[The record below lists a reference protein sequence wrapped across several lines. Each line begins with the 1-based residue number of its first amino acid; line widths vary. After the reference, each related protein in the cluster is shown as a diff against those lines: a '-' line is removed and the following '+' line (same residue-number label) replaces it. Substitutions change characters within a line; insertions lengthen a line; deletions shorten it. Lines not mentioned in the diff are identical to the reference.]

1 MPVFEGNVAVLNKY
15 YLENIISRRV
25 LRLTQT
31 PLLWESG
38 ALFLGV
44 NQRGRGTDHFTLVP
58 RLRYVEQYLHS
69 LIYIVEIKYR
79 VGIKYRVEIK
89 YRDSCGFW
97 IITINGGE
105 L

>member
-1 MPVFEGNVAVLNKY
+1 MPVFEGKVTVVNKY

-25 LRLTQT
+25 LRLTQ
-31 PLLWESG
+31 PLLLWESG
-38 ALFLGV
+38 AISLGV

-58 RLRYVEQYLHS
+58 RLRYVEQYLNS
-69 LIYIVEIKYR
+69 LIYNVK
-79 VGIKYRVEIK
+79 IKYRVEIK

-97 IITINGGE
+97 IITINRGE